1 MTIKKTTI
9 MTNVSFKDILNATVH
24 ADNSS
29 DTGRTADV
37 SADVQFSGREAT
49 GFINGIAQPTGSP
62 GPVCQF
68 SESRGHNLSL
78 TFIGYPDAVS
88 RLDTLRAVDAF
99 IAGVRDFA
107 PSILGMGSGEDN
119 N

>member
-78 TFIGYPDAVS
+78 TFIGYPDAAS

-99 IAGVRDFA
+99 IAGVRESA
-107 PSILGMGSGEDN
+107 PSILGMA
-119 N
+119 

>member
-88 RLDTLRAVDAF
+88 RVW
-99 IAGVRDFA
+99 G
-107 PSILGMGSGEDN
+107 PSGPGCRN
-119 N
+119 P